1 MCRANIEPL
10 LRFLIEPAI
19 ECPPARETQG
29 VDRAIRIDHGNLKI
43 TLERRSDNG
52 LPIYDNLGQ
61 IQQPNFSGSPNQSN
75 NSAAMTKPAT
85 GRWSLS

>member
-1 MCRANIEPL
+1 MRRAEVHPFFCF
-10 LRFLIEPAI
+10 RIEPAI

-61 IQQPNFSGSPNQSN
+61 IQQPKFGI
-75 NSAAMTKPAT
+75 
-85 GRWSLS
+85 R